1 MDVSPGEA
9 PVTAF
14 AARAQE
20 ATRGLYRQ
28 ASGLD
33 GDHTI
38 GSASEISAVLTSLRL
53 LIENLGRSL
62 PELGSW
68 LEERLCNG
76 DLSPRAF
83 DVLTRSVFDTASA
96 LARSQ
101 NLAMQLAQ
109 ELSAA
114 EAASRELI
122 R

>member
-1 MDVSPGEA
+1 MDVSPNEA
-9 PVTAF
+9 VTDF
-14 AARAQE
+14 ASRAQE

-33 GDHTI
+33 GQGTI
-38 GSASEISAVLTSLRL
+38 GSATEISAVLTSLRL
-53 LIENLGRSL
+53 LIENVGRSL

-83 DVLTRSVFDTASA
+83 DAVTRSVFDTASA

-109 ELSAA
+109 ELGAA
-114 EAASRELI
+114 EVASRELI
-122 R
+122 V